1 MNVNVDIPL
10 YITRGW
16 AMIAIR
22 ILVMALLAIII
33 LGGVLIYKSDDSDF
47 HYVRCVDCAN
57 WDGKQCDLDESYCG
71 TFFPEDYESI
81 LNMPFYKDKSC
92 NQKTKTQIKKV
103 LKNINKKES

>member
-1 MNVNVDIPL
+1 
-10 YITRGW
+10 
-16 AMIAIR
+16 MIAIR
-22 ILVMALLAIII
+22 ILVMALLALII

-47 HYVRCVDCAN
+47 RYVRCVDCAN

-92 NQKTKTQIKKV
+92 EQKARVKINKV
-103 LKNINKKES
+103 FGNINRDPPKK

>member
-1 MNVNVDIPL
+1 MGIPL
-10 YITRGW
+10 YITKGW
-16 AMIAIR
+16 AMDAIR
-22 ILVMALLAIII
+22 IIVLVLLAIII

-47 HYVRCVDCAN
+47 RYVRCVDCAN